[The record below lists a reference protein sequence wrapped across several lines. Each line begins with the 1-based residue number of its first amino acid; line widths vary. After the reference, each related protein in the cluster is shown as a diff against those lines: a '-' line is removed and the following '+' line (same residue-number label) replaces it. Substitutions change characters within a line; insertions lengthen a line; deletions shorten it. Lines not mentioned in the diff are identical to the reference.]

1 MFPSPRPFAWPPAL
15 ALAPNLYL
23 PSPAPNLYLLALAPN
38 LYLLALAP
46 NLYLSR
52 ATWNVSVVDTNS
64 EVSEV
69 SPNRYAWPQ
78 RKNRKNFSLNNA
90 RFK

>member
-1 MFPSPRPFAWPPAL
+1 MTNVFLIREAVVIYKEIGGWLFLNFQFQIIAESINMNNVL
-15 ALAPNLYL
+15 AE
-23 PSPAPNLYLLALAPN
+23 
-38 LYLLALAP
+38 
-46 NLYLSR
+46 
-52 ATWNVSVVDTNS
+52 TFSVVDTNS

-69 SPNRYAWPQ
+69 SPNRYGWPQ